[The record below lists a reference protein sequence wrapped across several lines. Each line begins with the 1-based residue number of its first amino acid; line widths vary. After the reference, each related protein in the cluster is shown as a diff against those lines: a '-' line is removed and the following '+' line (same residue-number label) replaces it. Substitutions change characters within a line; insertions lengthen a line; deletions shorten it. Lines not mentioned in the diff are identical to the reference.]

1 MDIKKSTEKVPCI
14 EVSTSLLFLKY
25 ETKDEVLRVK
35 DELWTKSK
43 ASYKERLCTDCNS
56 WHLFDIFG
64 HGLTGNQ
71 RLTYRQTHHREPIGD
86 HRGREKCSFCKS
98 TSGKSKTIFENLLE
112 AQQVIDSLTEP
123 LEYPLW
129 AYKCPHGHG
138 IHLTKKAHEQSIGL
152 VSQKGVT
159 RTTYEIVEVRP
170 SAQVLASVK
179 PPIFNRSENNQSDSI
194 SSPAKVS
201 SEMTRIVCQSCGYK
215 LNRDPRLKCAY
226 CGQPGPYD
234 TTGTT
239 S

>member
-1 MDIKKSTEKVPCI
+1 MDIKKSTEIPCI

-25 ETKDEVLRVK
+25 ETKDEVLRIK

-43 ASYKERLCTDCNS
+43 ASYKERLCTGCNS
-56 WHLFDIFG
+56 WHLFDDFG
-64 HGLTGNQ
+64 RGLTGNQ
-71 RLTYRQTHHREPIGD
+71 RLTYRQTHHRELIGD
-86 HRGREKCSFCKS
+86 HRGRGKCSFCKG

-112 AQQVIDSLTEP
+112 AQQVIDSLTER

-138 IHLTKKAHEQSIGL
+138 THLTKKAQEQSIGL
-152 VSQKGVT
+152 ISQKGVT
-159 RTTYEIVEVRP
+159 RTTYEIVEVRTP
-170 SAQVLASVK
+170 AQILAPVN
-179 PPIFNRSENNQSDSI
+179 PPTHNRIEKNKSDFI

-201 SEMTRIVCQSCGYK
+201 TEMGRIVCQSCGYK
-215 LNRDPRLKCAY
+215 LNRDPLLKCAF